1 MRVSHLELMH
11 DHVRAIH
18 RAVTGT
24 DPPPSATATPT
35 TATAKTA
42 TATRPPEPITIDK
55 LATDFAE
62 LETMARSLPFIA
74 ERVPPFSFS
83 PPFDLIGTERE
94 LIVELG
100 VPGVDREGVEATL
113 DGDRLVI
120 TGARS
125 ITASLDG
132 RIYLHAELP
141 RGPFRR
147 EVVLPGVVGIGG
159 RARVEIDNG
168 IVRVRVAKPSKTQ
181 LPQA

>member
-1 MRVSHLELMH
+1 MRVSNLELMH

-24 DPPPSATATPT
+24 DPPEPTAAAPPVEPPSI
-35 TATAKTA
+35 
-42 TATRPPEPITIDK
+42 EK
-55 LATDFAE
+55 LNSDFAE
-62 LETMARSLPFIA
+62 LERLARSLPFVA
-74 ERVPPFSFS
+74 RRVPAFSFA
-83 PPFDLIGTERE
+83 PPFDLIDTERE

-100 VPGVDREGVEATL
+100 VPGVDRDGVEATL
-113 DGDRLVI
+113 DGDRLVVS
-120 TGARS
+120 GARS
-125 ITASLDG
+125 ISAALDG

-147 EVVLPGVVGIGG
+147 EVVLPGVGGVGG

-168 IVRVRVAKPSKTQ
+168 IIRVRVTKSSKSQ

>member
-1 MRVSHLELMH
+1 MRPTTIELMH

-18 RAVTGT
+18 RAITGS
-24 DPPPSATATPT
+24 DPPAPSAPPPSE
-35 TATAKTA
+35 
-42 TATRPPEPITIDK
+42 EPVTVEK
-55 LATDFAE
+55 LTSDFAE
-62 LETMARSLPFIA
+62 LEAVARSLPLVA
-74 ERVPPFSFS
+74 ERVPPFSFA
-83 PPFDLIGTERE
+83 PPLDLIGTERE

-113 DGDRLVI
+113 DGDQLVV

-125 ITASLDG
+125 VSAALDG

-147 EVVLPGVVGIGG
+147 EVRLPGVSGAG
-159 RARVEIDNG
+159 RVRVEVDNG
-168 IVRVRVAKPSKTQ
+168 IVRVRVPKQAKTP

>member
-1 MRVSHLELMH
+1 MRPSTLELMH

-18 RAVTGT
+18 RAITGN
-24 DPPPSATATPT
+24 DPPAATAAASPS
-35 TATAKTA
+35 
-42 TATRPPEPITIDK
+42 EPITIEK
-55 LATDFAE
+55 LAGDFAE
-62 LETMARSLPFIA
+62 LEALARSLPFVA
-74 ERVPPFSFS
+74 ERVPPFSFA
-83 PPFDLIGTERE
+83 PPLDLIGTERE
-94 LIVELG
+94 VIVELG

-125 ITASLDG
+125 ISAALDG

-147 EVVLPGVVGIGG
+147 EVRLPGVAGAG
-159 RARVEIDNG
+159 RARVEVDNG
-168 IVRVRVAKPSKTQ
+168 LVRVRVAKTSKSP